1 MEFFYR
7 LPSVFA
13 LESFLS
19 SQCTCGN
26 AILREV
32 SVFFGIC
39 SFLLGSKAKSKKLKE
54 QNSGSAKY
62 FMLCSLSLH
71 FYFPF

>member
-7 LPSVFA
+7 LSSLFA
-13 LESFLS
+13 LESFLP
-19 SQCTCGN
+19 SQCTSGN
-26 AILREV
+26 SILREV
-32 SVFFGIC
+32 SVFLGIC
-39 SFLLGSKAKSKKLKE
+39 SFLLESKAKSQKLNE